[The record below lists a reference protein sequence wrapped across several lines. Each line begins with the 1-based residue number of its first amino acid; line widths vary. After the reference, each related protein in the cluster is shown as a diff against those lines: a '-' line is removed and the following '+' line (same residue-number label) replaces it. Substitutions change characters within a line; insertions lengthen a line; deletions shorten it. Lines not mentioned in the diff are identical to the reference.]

1 MLFLLL
7 DENTELSSLE
17 RILARCQFPREIY
30 MTPKPSNCP
39 LWKRK
44 IINNENHGW
53 KKCHLLKKSIKDPP
67 MSTIV
72 VRWLK
77 RNMQPTEDLKSI
89 IQKLSVFGPIKSV
102 SLCGRQSAIV
112 VFENMTSA
120 CNAVSAY
127 HSKKPGTMLH
137 CCWKHRFMSKGV
149 RFHLPKTYV

>member
-1 MLFLLL
+1 MQTKGFVYFL
-7 DENTELSSLE
+7 DN
-17 RILARCQFPREIY
+17 
-30 MTPKPSNCP
+30 
-39 LWKRK
+39 
-44 IINNENHGW
+44 
-53 KKCHLLKKSIKDPP
+53 
-67 MSTIV
+67 TIV
-72 VRWLK
+72 SICSLARWLK
-77 RNMQPTEDLKSI
+77 RNMQPTEDLKSV

-149 RFHLPKTYV
+149 RIHLPKTYVSSFFSPSFLFYCQNVYCEMVLKQRKAKLTSK